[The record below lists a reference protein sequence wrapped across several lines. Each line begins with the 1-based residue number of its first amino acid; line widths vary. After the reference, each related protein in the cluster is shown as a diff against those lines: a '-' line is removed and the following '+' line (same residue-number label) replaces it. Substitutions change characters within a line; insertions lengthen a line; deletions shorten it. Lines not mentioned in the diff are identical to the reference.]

1 MTTSSDSL
9 FDKPIREAYIA
20 IGSNIGD
27 REQYMRDAINALQAN
42 KDIQVIRCSH
52 LYETEPV
59 GFTEQ
64 AAFLNMVIAVHTTL
78 EPLALLAAMME
89 VEGQLGRV
97 REQRWGPRKIDLDM
111 LLYEDVV
118 SDAPELLLPHP
129 RMYERMFVLVP
140 LKDVYRVRRLHV
152 SDSVSLM
159 LTDVEGKDG
168 VQLWKPIQWQ
178 NEFGHIVN

>member
-1 MTTSSDSL
+1 M
-9 FDKPIREAYIA
+9 PIREAYIA

-27 REQYMRDAINALQAN
+27 REQYMREAINALQVHE
-42 KDIQVIRCSH
+42 DIQVIRCSH

-78 EPLALLAAMME
+78 EPLALLEAMME
-89 VEGQLGRV
+89 IEGQLGRV
-97 REQRWGPRKIDLDM
+97 RELRWGPRKIDLDM
-111 LLYEDVV
+111 LLYEGVM

-129 RMYERMFVLVP
+129 RMHERMFVLIP
-140 LKDVYRVRRLHV
+140 LKDVYRSLDD
-152 SDSVSLM
+152 SDAISLM

-168 VQLWKPIQWQ
+168 VQLWKPVQWQ
-178 NEFGHIVN
+178 SEFGHFVN